1 MCSFPGC
8 GKRCADRSALKRH
21 ELTHN
26 TAKPYKCT
34 FENFKKA
41 YKSKSY
47 LGEVLLI
54 VFIVEIHMRLHT
66 EEEPYRCKVKGCGRT
81 FSSSKSLRRHE
92 HLWHNMDGEEPTVE
106 HQLRERILRLQTRH
120 KVVVACWSDSQQ
132 RVGKLEL
139 KLKQAVA
146 INRSLKKQRSE
157 MRKYVKMTKKEM

>member
-1 MCSFPGC
+1 MKRHIRVHTGEKPFVCSFPGC
-8 GKRCADRSALKRH
+8 GKRCSDRSALKRH

-34 FENFKKA
+34 FENCKKA

-47 LGEVLLI
+47 LGRSLSFVSPA
-54 VFIVEIHMRLHT
+54 EIHMRLHT

-120 KVVVACWSDSQQ
+120 KVVVATSFD
-132 RVGKLEL
+132 V
-139 KLKQAVA
+139 
-146 INRSLKKQRSE
+146 
-157 MRKYVKMTKKEM
+157 